1 MRWTRACGARR
12 LWLNISR
19 SLLGAYKLQRQSGPT
34 SLHPLEMTQA
44 LWACFLPGMLY
55 LTVLSQCIR
64 VLGCSVSQATRRCL
78 PLQHAILCPLLA
90 FSYKHQ
96 AVCKVWL
103 TARECLFRRAQA
115 WIAGLTGRLRL
126 LQASVPQLDLRA
138 GMVERGPGGDD
149 SSSGEYV
156 DVRLDSEAE
165 GEGGHREPRPGPAG
179 PAGHADQAA
188 TAAAKAAPAPGVRV
202 IYDRLGQVVREPTGP
217 PPIVL
222 AVDAAEDEDSES
234 SEHDVDEA
242 AADTD
247 DPGTAPLPH
256 EMEPEFRHVSLAM
269 SNAVCEVLRRNGN
282 RRAEFHVLSIPPA
295 AWKTTEGFVLQALP
309 LTDNTR
315 RHPNLLRCADGPT
328 FAPPRVDEERSEMTD
343 AELADDEEM
352 AALRAEMDAEPAAH
366 MHPSRGTSRR
376 STATAVPPP
385 PAGHPRTRRQPW
397 PSKYAPP
404 VPTPAQT
411 SAAGDGDESSR
422 PSEDL
427 TMTALTPAARMTNDE
442 VEAAIADLE
451 LRTLID
457 ELETEEMEAEASAVN
472 TTSGPTVE
480 PAPGGAASSS
490 SGGTLVPVT
499 PATASTMTS
508 GRPVD
513 TPLRSNRKLGAYLH
527 NGLRTTVV
535 CIVSASHVSL
545 LSWHLHSGAENLTG
559 PSRVVSRI
567 LRPRHPQQ
575 LLLTWCCRPWSG
587 HWTDCPFATPPK
599 PEGKRKQLS
608 CPTSSCTFTCSISA
622 IPWLARYS
630 PRRTLSI
637 TSVALLCSW
646 ALCMWACTVVLLVH
660 LCARRYRSTP
670 PMHTGDTIAGASTTT
685 PHAGLAENSDARH
698 IWTPGNDHTP
708 TKWRPVRALQ
718 AGPATPLTTDGSR
731 LGPKSQG
738 CCRPM
743 VLRLHPGRCAF
754 LWCFL
759 MLMTLEGLPTAEAAA
774 DARVGFI
781 DHRLNPGARTLDIQD
796 TERAKHGENRQSARP
811 ISRHPPR
818 DKVRKRAL
826 QRAINRADRNP
837 HGQTWYR
844 GKLLHRNQLGSGNQD
859 RGRPLPRQAESSIR
873 ADRRLRIVTWNAG
886 GLMDTRYQEVLAWL
900 AAEAQAGHPV
910 DVLTLQET
918 CWKQDLEYRTSC
930 GPTDEAYHVVHSTGG
945 DKSGIMI
952 MIRQGLLPAHGIQY
966 VPLVPGRVVH
976 LRLRFSTPLDI
987 LCLYQVS
994 WNVAKSTLEG
1004 HKVTALL
1011 KQRAR
1016 IWRHVEQWLRATPG
1030 RHGCLIVGD
1039 LNTPLTPEPG
1049 VCGPVPLVQNIAQ
1062 QDQAELQAI
1071 LRTYVCCAL
1080 NSWTGTGAKARTFLP
1095 PTGDQTLQGT
1105 RIDFV
1110 IARGDLIDN
1119 EAKKAGVISAPFVP
1133 TSGARHRPVQAKIRL
1148 PSRPKPGAHPS
1159 SGRQPAQVC
1168 RQLRNPQVEA
1178 GLARNLS
1185 TLMDQSNPDA
1195 DLDDLLLQGWEMTRS
1210 EDPGQHGRH
1219 ELAPQQGLAVRHR
1232 IQHMWQLRASIRGN
1246 QPRTD
1251 DAGDLPSLASI
1262 WKAWIQV
1269 ARLQACTRQLRKDCR
1284 RHKTLKIYEA
1294 VQAENVYAAAKQFA
1308 PRQVRRKLQL
1318 RTKDGQLM
1326 SHEQEFQ
1333 CIKDYFTRLYHGPNP
1348 QPVALSQAV
1357 QFEPAEVQVAI
1368 LKLSAGKA
1376 MPQHSAPAALW
1387 RTSVGQVASRLC
1399 SQINSCLG
1407 RGCHLL
1413 PERWSTSDMA
1423 LIPKPGKA
1431 MTSPEQLRPISLLPM
1446 PAKAL
1451 GSMLAERLHAHAYRY
1466 LQGIPQYAY
1475 MKGRHLGMALDRVAS
1490 HCISTRRLLQDQ
1502 ANNLH
1507 ARRSGRRAAQVC
1519 GGCMLSLDLSKAYD
1533 HVPWEDL
1540 ACALRDAEVPP
1551 QLVELIILLHQQARI
1566 RITHHEQTELL
1577 RMYRGLR
1584 QGCSLAPALW
1594 TIYSGWLLKGLHATG
1609 EVDIPESN
1617 TSYADDFHF
1626 CWQVLRASDMERS
1639 YRAMRTVLQGLEE
1652 RHVQV
1657 SLEKTV
1663 AIIDLQ
1669 GPGAKKCLDRYL
1681 VRRPRCEG
1689 LFLKFMIAG
1698 EARYV
1703 KVKPSHTYLGVSI
1716 SYKKPEQ
1723 ETAKLRLDL
1732 ATGTF
1737 RRLKKILACRDVPLK
1752 LRLQLWQG
1760 TVLPTML
1767 HGVDSMGLPLKEANQ
1782 IMIVYFKQVRSVAK
1796 SFSMFTHETNQ
1807 DLAKRLG
1814 LADPLQRLLQ
1824 ALDRRSCASKDLPEQ
1839 LLPGPVQ
1846 QQWRLFVRSQLAEAR
1861 DACGTR
1867 TGPKTQQRTSLILV
1881 QDILHEQHE
1890 CKVCGQV
1897 LATAA
1902 ALKRHMFRQHL
1913 DEDTQLA
1920 TIQENRRKLRGNEL
1934 VHAQSGM
1941 PQCRH
1946 CKYKFTTW
1954 HAFFYHINSRGCSI
1968 LRALYEKDSHVIVA
1982 ESLNEAV
1989 VNDVELLQ
1997 MTQSCTWKDIA
2008 MHPKVRANHQHC
2020 PECHMWTVRHQ
2031 YIKQHML
2038 QKHPEQTAIIEQ
2050 SEQLIVRSDLSIGN
2064 PCQFCGLSY
2073 TRKTAHLKSCI
2084 GLFNGVYLYLRIARG
2099 PVLTELSG
2107 QHGYGHGG
2115 RQEQTSVRGGHPRAG
2130 APGGA
2135 QPDGQPSA
2143 GNAFDSSR
2151 PTRDGIQQ
2159 TRAGAEPIG
2168 QSRPGPPATE
2178 VPQRRC
2184 QGQPGQPRSQGQR
2197 SRTWTKPELEAPRGT
2212 IKHFLERTTR
2222 TRKPGTAEVGAT
2234 ESQGPMERGGAGP
2247 VRAGGVSGYRQDV
2260 DNDDVTARGPVC
2272 DSETRHVVRCVY
2284 PNWLPRQCRSVNASH
2299 SSELACHEDGH
2310 PRETG
2315 GPHASH
2321 PFPALHQ
2328 DGPGQVGANAANS
2341 VIQVDGGQSGPA
2353 LGERG
2358 GSTGDE
2364 VGPREP
2370 KACPGHEP
2378 PTDEGDRGG
2387 KDIADD
2393 PAKMHHPARDLPVP
2407 RHEETGTGVPR
2418 RHPDD
2423 ATRGGLAN
2431 QGGQRGLERSTPHG
2445 EIQCMGD
2452 GGHLPQARGHAT
2464 ECTRQT
2470 PRDAELVKQLR
2481 LSNGGNY
2488 CYSNAGVKGLLYAM
2502 AFQGGTKQFFSGG
2515 MLQLFESIMR
2525 QSGATH
2531 LWRHP
2536 FWVAMMS
2543 GWRRPSRQ
2551 HDGAEFLQFML
2562 TKHQHAADQVLIHW
2576 QARKPGGDS
2585 WICVDHGSSAPLLV
2599 HPPETAEC
2607 TYMNVTDS
2615 CSVQTLVEHW
2625 QASFHACRCAH
2636 AAHPDVAGWQ
2646 I

>member
-1 MRWTRACGARR
+1 
-12 LWLNISR
+12 
-19 SLLGAYKLQRQSGPT
+19 
-34 SLHPLEMTQA
+34 
-44 LWACFLPGMLY
+44 
-55 LTVLSQCIR
+55 
-64 VLGCSVSQATRRCL
+64 
-78 PLQHAILCPLLA
+78 
-90 FSYKHQ
+90 
-96 AVCKVWL
+96 
-103 TARECLFRRAQA
+103 
-115 WIAGLTGRLRL
+115 
-126 LQASVPQLDLRA
+126 
-138 GMVERGPGGDD
+138 MVERGPGGDD

-527 NGLRTTVV
+527 NGLRRRVQPKADPEYHVGGLTLLMG
-535 CIVSASHVSL
+535 IVHVGL
-545 LSWHLHSGAENLTG
+545 
-559 PSRVVSRI
+559 
-567 LRPRHPQQ
+567 
-575 LLLTWCCRPWSG
+575 
-587 HWTDCPFATPPK
+587 
-599 PEGKRKQLS
+599 
-608 CPTSSCTFTCSISA
+608 
-622 IPWLARYS
+622 
-630 PRRTLSI
+630 
-637 TSVALLCSW
+637 
-646 ALCMWACTVVLLVH
+646 
-660 LCARRYRSTP
+660 YRSA
-670 PMHTGDTIAGASTTT
+670 MTT
-685 PHAGLAENSDARH
+685 L
-698 IWTPGNDHTP
+698 
-708 TKWRPVRALQ
+708 LQ
-718 AGPATPLTTDGSR
+718 S
-731 LGPKSQG
+731 
-738 CCRPM
+738 
-743 VLRLHPGRCAF
+743 
-754 LWCFL
+754 
-759 MLMTLEGLPTAEAAA
+759 
-774 DARVGFI
+774 
-781 DHRLNPGARTLDIQD
+781 
-796 TERAKHGENRQSARP
+796 
-811 ISRHPPR
+811 
-818 DKVRKRAL
+818 
-826 QRAINRADRNP
+826 
-837 HGQTWYR
+837 
-844 GKLLHRNQLGSGNQD
+844 
-859 RGRPLPRQAESSIR
+859 
-873 ADRRLRIVTWNAG
+873 G
-886 GLMDTRYQEVLAWL
+886 GLCVRY
-900 AAEAQAGHPV
+900 
-910 DVLTLQET
+910 
-918 CWKQDLEYRTSC
+918 KQIQKGR
-930 GPTDEAYHVVHSTGG
+930 STVKTANQP
-945 DKSGIMI
+945 D
-952 MIRQGLLPAHGIQY
+952 Q
-966 VPLVPGRVVH
+966 
-976 LRLRFSTPLDI
+976 FLDI
-987 LCLYQVS
+987 LLGIKFGNVLSKERSTEQIGTPMARLGIGENFCIATNLVQAIKIVAALYPGKQSLASELTGDCELSPGMQAVSWTQGIKKYWHGLLQKPKQVS

-1839 LLPGPVQ
+1839 LLPG
-1846 QQWRLFVRSQLAEAR
+1846 
-1861 DACGTR
+1861 
-1867 TGPKTQQRTSLILV
+1867 
-1881 QDILHEQHE
+1881 
-1890 CKVCGQV
+1890 
-1897 LATAA
+1897 
-1902 ALKRHMFRQHL
+1902 
-1913 DEDTQLA
+1913 
-1920 TIQENRRKLRGNEL
+1920 
-1934 VHAQSGM
+1934 M

-2031 YIKQHML
+2031 YIKRHML

-2050 SEQLIVRSDLSIGN
+2050 SEQLIVDKNKRQLEEATQELALLEGLNPMGTHQPGMSSTLPGLLGMGSNKPEPEKNTLAKADLDPPQQKYHKGDAKGN
-2064 PCQFCGLSY
+2064 QGNQGRRGKGRGHGQSQSSRHQGAPSSTSWRGQQGPGTQGPPKSGPPSRKDPWSEEELVRYEPEEYQAAIKMLTTMMLRHEAQFAIQKQDTSY
-2073 TRKTAHLKSCI
+2073 VVFIQTGFPDSVAVSTHRIAQNWHAMKTA
-2084 GLFNGVYLYLRIARG
+2084 
-2099 PVLTELSG
+2099 T
-2107 QHGYGHGG
+2107 
-2115 RQEQTSVRGGHPRAG
+2115 
-2130 APGGA
+2130 
-2135 QPDGQPSA
+2135 
-2143 GNAFDSSR
+2143 
-2151 PTRDGIQQ
+2151 
-2159 TRAGAEPIG
+2159 
-2168 QSRPGPPATE
+2168 
-2178 VPQRRC
+2178 
-2184 QGQPGQPRSQGQR
+2184 
-2197 SRTWTKPELEAPRGT
+2197 PEKLEAPMRAILFQHF
-2212 IKHFLERTTR
+2212 IKTVLGKLELLLQTLSSKSMAVSLGLLLENEEDLPAMKWDPEN
-2222 TRKPGTAEVGAT
+2222 RKHVPDTSLPSMKAT
-2234 ESQGPMERGGAGP
+2234 EA
-2247 VRAGGVSGYRQDV
+2247 
-2260 DNDDVTARGPVC
+2260 
-2272 DSETRHVVRCVY
+2272 
-2284 PNWLPRQCRSVNASH
+2284 
-2299 SSELACHEDGH
+2299 
-2310 PRETG
+2310 
-2315 GPHASH
+2315 
-2321 PFPALHQ
+2321 
-2328 DGPGQVGANAANS
+2328 
-2341 VIQVDGGQSGPA
+2341 
-2353 LGERG
+2353 
-2358 GSTGDE
+2358 
-2364 VGPREP
+2364 
-2370 KACPGHEP
+2370 
-2378 PTDEGDRGG
+2378 
-2387 KDIADD
+2387 
-2393 PAKMHHPARDLPVP
+2393 
-2407 RHEETGTGVPR
+2407 
-2418 RHPDD
+2418 
-2423 ATRGGLAN
+2423 
-2431 QGGQRGLERSTPHG
+2431 
-2445 EIQCMGD
+2445 
-2452 GGHLPQARGHAT
+2452 
-2464 ECTRQT
+2464 
-2470 PRDAELVKQLR
+2470 
-2481 LSNGGNY
+2481 
-2488 CYSNAGVKGLLYAM
+2488 
-2502 AFQGGTKQFFSGG
+2502 
-2515 MLQLFESIMR
+2515 
-2525 QSGATH
+2525 
-2531 LWRHP
+2531 
-2536 FWVAMMS
+2536 
-2543 GWRRPSRQ
+2543 
-2551 HDGAEFLQFML
+2551 
-2562 TKHQHAADQVLIHW
+2562 
-2576 QARKPGGDS
+2576 
-2585 WICVDHGSSAPLLV
+2585 
-2599 HPPETAEC
+2599 
-2607 TYMNVTDS
+2607 
-2615 CSVQTLVEHW
+2615 VQTLQMILQRCTTPLVI
-2625 QASFHACRCAH
+2625 SRYHATRKLAQEYQGDTLTMLLEVGLRTKEANEVWSALH
-2636 AAHPDVAGWQ
+2636 RMEKSSAWVTAGTYLRREGMQRSALGKRLAMLNW
-2646 I
+2646 